1 MLKWQVCHDYVKNY
15 PECVQSHQQLKW
27 LQLDE
32 IPRVKIGI
40 QTDAQNHTQKQLS
53 SSSSS
58 MYDQMSVEDGWRMD
72 VNVT

>member
-40 QTDAQNHTQKQLS
+40 QTDAQNHTQKQ
-53 SSSSS
+53 
-58 MYDQMSVEDGWRMD
+58 Q
-72 VNVT
+72 